1 MARVGEIDFGDLE
14 GDLEQVVK
22 EATITLHSKLKLYEA
37 ASRGGIGTP
46 VETGVLIG
54 NWQMN
59 MDSPGQ
65 GRVFNNLVYA
75 EPVITG
81 ENVPPSW
88 KKAKGSDFRTRQGT
102 KQNYHES
109 ILEEVMR
116 EDVPKI
122 ISSVSRRR
130 S

>member
-1 MARVGEIDFGDLE
+1 MARVGKIDFGDLE

-22 EATITLHSKLKLYEA
+22 ETTFALHAKLKLYEA

-46 VETGVLIG
+46 VDTGVLIG
-54 NWQMN
+54 AWQKK
-59 MDSPGQ
+59 MDSPKQ
-65 GRVFNNLVYA
+65 GRVFNSLEYA

-81 ENVPPSW
+81 ENLPPSW
-88 KKAKGSDFRTRQGT
+88 KGQFRTRQGT

-109 ILEEVMR
+109 ILEEVMQQ
-116 EDVPKI
+116 DVPKI
-122 ISSVSRRR
+122 IRDVRRRR

>member
-1 MARVGEIDFGDLE
+1 MARVGKIDFGDLE

-22 EATITLHSKLKLYEA
+22 EATLALHGKLKLYEA

-46 VETGVLIG
+46 VDTGVLIG
-54 NWQMN
+54 AWQMK
-59 MDSPGQ
+59 MDSPKQ
-65 GRVFNNLVYA
+65 GRVFNNLEYA

-81 ENVPPSW
+81 ENLPPSW
-88 KKAKGSDFRTRQGT
+88 KGQFRTRQGT

-109 ILEEVMR
+109 ILEEVMQQ
-116 EDVPKI
+116 DVPKI
-122 ISSVSRRR
+122 IRDVRRRR

>member
-22 EATITLHSKLKLYEA
+22 EATLSLHGKLKLYEA

-46 VETGVLIG
+46 VDTGVLIG
-54 NWQMN
+54 NWQMT
-59 MDSPGQ
+59 MDNPKQ
-65 GRVFNNLVYA
+65 GRVFNSLEYA

-81 ENVPPSW
+81 ENLPRSW
-88 KKAKGSDFRTRQGT
+88 GGKYRTKQGT
-102 KQNYHES
+102 KVNYHES

-122 ISSVSRRR
+122 ISDVRRR
-130 S
+130 RR

>member
-46 VETGVLIG
+46 VDTGVLIG
-54 NWQMN
+54 NWQKT
-59 MDSPGQ
+59 MDSPKQ
-65 GRVFNNLVYA
+65 GRVFNNLQYA
-75 EPVITG
+75 APVIAG
-81 ENVPPSW
+81 ENLPPSW
-88 KKAKGSDFRTRQGT
+88 GGKYRTKQGT
-102 KQNYHES
+102 KVNYHES

-122 ISSVSRRR
+122 ISSVRRR
-130 S
+130 RR

>member
-1 MARVGEIDFGDLE
+1 MARVGEIDFGLDGFAE
-14 GDLEQVVK
+14 EVVK

-37 ASRGGIGTP
+37 ASNGGIGTP
-46 VETGVLIG
+46 VDTGVLIG
-54 NWQMN
+54 AWQMK

-65 GRVFNNLVYA
+65 GRVFNSLEYA
-75 EPVITG
+75 APVIAG
-81 ENVPPSW
+81 EDLPPSW
-88 KKAKGSDFRTRQGT
+88 DGFKTRQGT

-122 ISSVSRRR
+122 ISDVRRR
-130 S
+130 RR

>member
-46 VETGVLIG
+46 VDTGVLIG
-54 NWQMN
+54 NWQKT
-59 MDSPGQ
+59 MDSPKQ
-65 GRVFNNLVYA
+65 GRVFNNLEYA

-81 ENVPPSW
+81 ENLPPSW
-88 KKAKGSDFRTRQGT
+88 GGKYRTKQGT
-102 KQNYHES
+102 KVNYHES
-109 ILEEVMR
+109 ILEEVM
-116 EDVPKI
+116 EQDLPKI
-122 ISSVSRRR
+122 ISDVRRR
-130 S
+130 RR

>member
-14 GDLEQVVK
+14 GDMEQVVK
-22 EATITLHSKLKLYEA
+22 EATLSLHGKLKLYEA

-46 VETGVLIG
+46 VDTAVLIG
-54 NWQMN
+54 RWEMT
-59 MDSPGQ
+59 MDSPSQ
-65 GRVFNNLVYA
+65 GRVFNSLDYA

-81 ENVPPSW
+81 ENLPPSW
-88 KKAKGSDFRTRQGT
+88 GGKYRTKQGT
-102 KQNYHES
+102 KVNYHES
-109 ILEEVMR
+109 ILEEVM
-116 EDVPKI
+116 EQDLPKI

>member
-46 VETGVLIG
+46 VDTGVLIG
-54 NWQMN
+54 RWQMT
-59 MDSPGQ
+59 MDSPKQ
-65 GRVFNNLVYA
+65 GRVFNNLDYA

-81 ENVPPSW
+81 ENLPRSW
-88 KKAKGSDFRTRQGT
+88 GDKYRTKQGT
-102 KQNYHES
+102 EVNYHES

-122 ISSVSRRR
+122 ISSVRRR
-130 S
+130 RR

>member
-54 NWQMN
+54 AWQMN

-65 GRVFNNLVYA
+65 GRVFNNLEYA

-81 ENVPPSW
+81 ENLPPSW
-88 KKAKGSDFRTRQGT
+88 GGKYRTKQGT
-102 KQNYHES
+102 KVNYHES
-109 ILEEVMR
+109 ILEEVM
-116 EDVPKI
+116 EQDLPKI

-130 S
+130 R

>member
-46 VETGVLIG
+46 VDTGVLIG
-54 NWQMN
+54 AWQMK

-65 GRVFNNLVYA
+65 GRVFNNLEYA
-75 EPVITG
+75 APVIAG
-81 ENVPPSW
+81 ENLPPSW
-88 KKAKGSDFRTRQGT
+88 NGQYRTRQGT

-109 ILEEVMR
+109 ILEEVM
-116 EDVPKI
+116 EQDLPKI

>member
-46 VETGVLIG
+46 VDTGVLIG
-54 NWQMN
+54 RWEMK

-65 GRVFNNLVYA
+65 GRVFNSLEYA
-75 EPVITG
+75 APVIAG
-81 ENVPPSW
+81 EDLPPSW
-88 KKAKGSDFRTRQGT
+88 GGKFRTRQGT

-122 ISSVSRRR
+122 ISSVRRR
-130 S
+130 RR

>member
-1 MARVGEIDFGDLE
+1 MARVSEIDFGDLE

-46 VETGVLIG
+46 VDTGVLIG
-54 NWQMN
+54 SWQMT
-59 MDSPGQ
+59 MDSPKQ
-65 GRVFNNLVYA
+65 GRVFNNLDYA

-81 ENVPPSW
+81 ENLPRSW
-88 KKAKGSDFRTRQGT
+88 GDKYRTKQGT
-102 KQNYHES
+102 EVNYHES

-122 ISSVSRRR
+122 ISSVRRR
-130 S
+130 RR

>member
-46 VETGVLIG
+46 VDTGVLIG
-54 NWQMN
+54 NWQMT
-59 MDSPGQ
+59 MDSPKQ
-65 GRVFNNLVYA
+65 GRVFNNLEYA
-75 EPVITG
+75 APVITG
-81 ENVPPSW
+81 EDLPPSW
-88 KKAKGSDFRTRQGT
+88 NKQYRTRQGT

-109 ILEEVMR
+109 ILEEVM
-116 EDVPKI
+116 EQDLPKI

-130 S
+130 R

>member
-46 VETGVLIG
+46 VDTGVLIG
-54 NWQMN
+54 AWQMK
-59 MDSPGQ
+59 MDNPGQ
-65 GRVFNNLVYA
+65 GRVFNNLEYA
-75 EPVITG
+75 APVIAG
-81 ENVPPSW
+81 ENLPPSW
-88 KKAKGSDFRTRQGT
+88 NGQYRTKQGT

-109 ILEEVMR
+109 ILEEVMQQ
-116 EDVPKI
+116 DLPKI

>member
-1 MARVGEIDFGDLE
+1 MARVGKIDFGDLE

-22 EATITLHSKLKLYEA
+22 EATLSLHGKLKLYEA

-46 VETGVLIG
+46 VDTGVLIG
-54 NWQMN
+54 AWQMK
-59 MDSPGQ
+59 MDSPKQ
-65 GRVFNNLVYA
+65 GRVFNNLEYA

-81 ENVPPSW
+81 ENLPPSW
-88 KKAKGSDFRTRQGT
+88 KGQFRTRQGT

-109 ILEEVMR
+109 ILEEVMQQ
-116 EDVPKI
+116 DVPKI
-122 ISSVSRRR
+122 IRDVRRRR

>member
-22 EATITLHSKLKLYEA
+22 EATLSLHGKLKLYEA

-46 VETGVLIG
+46 VDTGVLIG
-54 NWQMN
+54 RWQMT

-65 GRVFNNLVYA
+65 GRVFNSLEYA
-75 EPVITG
+75 APVIAG
-81 ENVPPSW
+81 EDLPPSW
-88 KKAKGSDFRTRQGT
+88 GNKFRTRQGT

-122 ISSVSRRR
+122 IKDVRRR
-130 S
+130 RR